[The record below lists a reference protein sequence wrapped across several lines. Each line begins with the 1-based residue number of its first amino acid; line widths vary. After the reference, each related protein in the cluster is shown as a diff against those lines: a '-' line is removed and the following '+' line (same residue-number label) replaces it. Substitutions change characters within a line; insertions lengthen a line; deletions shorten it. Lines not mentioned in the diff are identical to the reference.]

1 MITLTNRDDPL
12 IQGLI
17 KDIPLKA
24 KQVKIQKEGQKRSC
38 KKVEK
43 RAFVEARCQFSGNG
57 FFPTENGRENFE
69 FTYSC
74 CIALNSK
81 S

>member
-24 KQVKIQKEGQKRSC
+24 KQVKIQKEGQKRSR

-43 RAFVEARCQFSGNG
+43 RAFLEARCQFSGNG
-57 FFPTENGRENFE
+57 FFATENGRENFE
-69 FTYSC
+69 LTYSC